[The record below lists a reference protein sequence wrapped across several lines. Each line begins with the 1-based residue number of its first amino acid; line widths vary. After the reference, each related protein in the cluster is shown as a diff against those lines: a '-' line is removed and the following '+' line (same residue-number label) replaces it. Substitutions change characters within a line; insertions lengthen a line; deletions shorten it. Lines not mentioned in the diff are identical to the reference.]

1 VNGVAFDSREVM
13 EGDLFLALRGETAD
27 GHRFLGGA
35 FGKGAA
41 AALVEHPVL
50 HPMCWWTIP
59 PPRSMPWAAPRDRA
73 RGA

>member
-1 VNGVAFDSREVM
+1 VAFDSREVM

-50 HPMCWWTIP
+50 HPHVLVDDTT
-59 PPRSMPWAAPRDRA
+59 AALDALGRA
-73 RGA
+73 RARVAPERA